1 MIMLAHDFVDD
12 ALGAVYIVE
21 VDLDTQY
28 LSASGCM
35 APSCTASTA
44 AGTSASASSSRW
56 LAESGV
62 MPLRLRSYYRII
74 SRKTAAIPTYL

>member
-35 APSCTASTA
+35 APSLYSEY
-44 AGTSASASSSRW
+44 SRW
-56 LAESGV
+56 
-62 MPLRLRSYYRII
+62 YICKRIEQ
-74 SRKTAAIPTYL
+74 SLVG

>member
-1 MIMLAHDFVDD
+1 MLAHDFVDD

-35 APSCTASTA
+35 APSLYSEY
-44 AGTSASASSSRW
+44 SRW
-56 LAESGV
+56 
-62 MPLRLRSYYRII
+62 YICKRIEQ
-74 SRKTAAIPTYL
+74 SLVG